1 MPKKYMP
8 YLINAAVA
16 GATAYLVTK
25 ATADNKTVVWYNPA
39 SWF

>member
-1 MPKKYMP
+1 MKKYTP

-16 GATAYLVTK
+16 GITALLVTTQANK
-25 ATADNKTVVWYNPA
+25 GKTVVWYNPA